1 MAHYF
6 TKLYMKIELINM
18 LSFYL
23 RNKDSFINK
32 NCQCLEYLRLSSQP
46 YTKI

>member
-1 MAHYF
+1 MVPYF
-6 TKLYMKIELINM
+6 TKLYMKIELLNM
-18 LSFYL
+18 LSFCL
-23 RNKDSFINK
+23 RNKNSFINK

>member
-1 MAHYF
+1 MVPCL
-6 TKLYMKIELINM
+6 TKLYMKIELLNM
-18 LSFYL
+18 LSFYS